1 MSQRCIHILRE
12 ASALS
17 VQLQWAIPEP
27 LMVGR
32 TSSTGSHAFLLLTCR
47 LKSLSALTFNKM
59 KNLILIFSA
68 LFISLIAYAQ
78 ELDTPVQ
85 APDSY
90 SFENV
95 DFSINKSRA
104 SNSDDHWTCTST
116 IANCFDENLVGETAW
131 ILASDGTT
139 KLNITLSYN
148 GDDSRY
154 TIVNHAVSFYW
165 YDGDDIFNDDAKE
178 LISDTDRFVGS
189 YTSTNSEKDATVTI
203 TSPSNF
209 PYTTNAYYSF
219 YVVIKVKFKN
229 GGIASVAKNIGIS
242 RPGVIILHGLND
254 TSLSFQPLMNYLINS
269 DTYISSQVLTKDY
282 SASNTSSFYTNTH
295 ENQVVR
301 IGLFELSNNLF
312 DAGIACSKFDMI
324 GHSMGG
330 ILERLYNQEVD
341 NEHTNK
347 LITLNTPHFGA
358 PLGNL
363 YSDIVPILSYVPNP
377 KVQLIVGILKGG
389 LELFCNSD
397 HNKVA
402 VTDLAYNSP
411 AIKNLNSSSASRLN
425 GIPVYAIGTYL
436 DSYDFEPNDYATVG
450 NISDEYAFLLAHIFK
465 NDIPRNPYNYLF
477 ENVWGDGVV
486 SITSQKG
493 GLSEFSSMFNGTWGN
508 AFHCN
513 SPKWSVTENEIRLL
527 LLSDANEYNFSMTG
541 FKTESSYNIPP
552 AKSVSANS
560 DSEYLTDFADP
571 KASSYI
577 KINVIEVDNENY
589 THQVKLSSS
598 DDMAT
603 TMVYS
608 ILSEDKMVADYD
620 KNIFNFD
627 MKGFAGEK
635 TIYAIGRTNYNALV
649 MDSITINLKDY
660 SGISETH
667 VDNESFT
674 YSIKGDCLL
683 INLPDSTYSL
693 ELYNISGTLMRRFSY
708 NENNIYSLEGLH
720 GVIIAHIRS
729 NNINNSFKIIH

>member
-1 MSQRCIHILRE
+1 M
-12 ASALS
+12 
-17 VQLQWAIPEP
+17 
-27 LMVGR
+27 
-32 TSSTGSHAFLLLTCR
+32 
-47 LKSLSALTFNKM
+47 
-59 KNLILIFSA
+59 
-68 LFISLIAYAQ
+68 IANAQ

-85 APDSY
+85 APDLY
-90 SFENV
+90 YFENV
-95 DFSINKSRA
+95 KSPINKSRA
-104 SNSDDHWTCTST
+104 SNSDYHWTCKST

-139 KLNITLSYN
+139 KLNVTLSYT
-148 GDDSRY
+148 GDDSIY
-154 TIVNHAVSFYW
+154 TIANHAISFYW
-165 YDGDDIFNDDAKE
+165 YDGNDIFNDDSKE
-178 LISDTDRFVGS
+178 LITDTDRFVGS

-203 TSPSNF
+203 TAPSNF
-209 PYTTNAYYSF
+209 PYTTEAYYSF
-219 YVVIKVKFKN
+219 YVDIKVKFKN
-229 GGIASVAKNIGIS
+229 GGVASVAKNIGIS

-254 TSLSFQPLMNYLINS
+254 SSLSFQPLRNYLINS
-269 DTYISSQVLTKDY
+269 GTYISSQVLTKDY

-301 IGLFELSNNLF
+301 IGLFELSNSLF
-312 DAGIACSKFDMI
+312 EAGIACSKFDMI

-377 KVQLIVGILKGG
+377 KAQLIVGILKGG
-389 LELFCNSD
+389 LELFCSSD

-402 VTDLAYNSP
+402 VTDLAYNSQ
-411 AIKNLNSSSASRLN
+411 AIRNLNSSSASRLN

-436 DSYDFEPNDYATVG
+436 DSYDFAPDDYATVG

-465 NDIPRNPYNYLF
+465 NDIPRNPYNFLF

-486 SITSQKG
+486 STTSQKG
-493 GLSEFSSMFNGTWGN
+493 GLSDFSSMFNGTWVN

-541 FKTESSYNIPP
+541 FKTESLYNIPQ
-552 AKSVSANS
+552 AKSESVNS
-560 DSEYLTDFADP
+560 DSEYITDFADP
-571 KASSYI
+571 KSSSYI
-577 KINVIEVDNENY
+577 KINVNEVDNENY
-589 THQVKLSSS
+589 THQITLSSS
-598 DDMAT
+598 NDMAT

-620 KNIFNFD
+620 KNVFNFD
-627 MKGFAGEK
+627 MKGFTGEK

-649 MDSITINLKDY
+649 MDSVSINLKDN
-660 SGISETH
+660 SGISETD
-667 VDNESFT
+667 VDNESFR
-674 YSIKGDCLL
+674 YSIMGDNL
-683 INLPDSTYSL
+683 IVNLHDTTYTL

-708 NENNIYSLEGLH
+708 NEDNIYALEGLH
-720 GVIIAHIRS
+720 GVIIAHLIS
-729 NNINNSFKIIH
+729 NNTNKSFKIIH